1 MAQPYGENDAAIL
14 VKRPCFVISY
24 GLPSKQRSGPKV
36 RFDRSMP
43 PEHPHPTELVALEQL
58 TEQLHTALETG
69 LSSEEATARLA
80 AGRNELPSAPAPSLV
95 DRVWRNARE
104 PMSLLLMTAAAVS
117 VLASGE
123 VRDAI
128 AIVAIVVLNIVVAV
142 AQEERAS
149 TALEALRSEAAPT
162 ASVLR
167 SNHAVV
173 IPAGE
178 VVPGDVVLL
187 AAGDRVPADM
197 WLFAAWSMEA
207 NESLLTGES
216 LPVAKTPAVEGD
228 MSLPMSDRFWMAH
241 AGSLITAGSGRGVVV
256 ATGSATSLGRLASH
270 LTAESPTTPLQRQLG
285 SLSTRLGQ
293 AALVIAVIV
302 FGLTAARL
310 GGSASAFEQA
320 FLAAV
325 ALAVAAVPEGLP
337 AVVTLSLALGVGR
350 MAREGAIVRNLPAVE
365 TLGSTTVLLTDK
377 TGTLTQNRMRLAQ
390 VIVVDGRS
398 FAPSELSGPLRE
410 AVLDVVAL
418 CNDATL
424 DPPRGDP
431 VEIAMLEAF
440 EPAEIEHLRS
450 QRPRVGNVPFDS
462 KRKMMSTLHQGRA
475 GYELLTKGAPENV
488 LGISELAMIDDG
500 SERAMTPDQR
510 LSMLSTVDQ
519 LAATGARVLA
529 LAVRRL
535 DSAPADLDS
544 IEQRLLLVGLAVLHD
559 PLRPEASDTVHKLTE
574 AGVRLVMVTGD
585 HAGTASAVA
594 RAAGLSH
601 GADEVLT
608 GTELRSGGIPDDLD
622 SVSVYARVEP
632 EQKLDLVEA
641 FQTAGQ
647 VVAVTGDGVNDAP
660 ALRRADIGVAMG
672 RGGSQVA
679 REAADLVIT
688 DDDLRLVVKAVYAGR
703 AIFDNIRKVV
713 DYLVAG
719 NLSEVTVVLIG
730 LGFFPGI
737 GIPLLPLQLL
747 WINLLTDGLPALA
760 LAFDRPKGAA
770 LGGSLR
776 GSQLLSRR
784 HLGMLA
790 SRGVILAS
798 GPIAALAIVR
808 SQDASWA
815 VGRTVLLT
823 SLVFAHLLYVYVVRL
838 PLSVNLSNH
847 RLTVAV
853 GLGLLLQVA
862 LVLGPLGGVFG
873 VLPLDQSQWLVALV
887 AGTIPVAVLGSIE
900 AVRLRLAP
908 KAT

>member
-1 MAQPYGENDAAIL
+1 ML
-14 VKRPCFVISY
+14 
-24 GLPSKQRSGPKV
+24 
-36 RFDRSMP
+36 
-43 PEHPHPTELVALEQL
+43 PEHPHPTQLVALEQL
-58 TEQLHTALETG
+58 TEQLQTALETG
-69 LSSEEATARLA
+69 LSSEEAAVRLA
-80 AGRNELPSAPAPSLV
+80 AGRNELPSAPGPSLM
-95 DRVWRNARE
+95 DRVWRNAKE

-142 AQEERAS
+142 GQEERAS

-167 SNHAVV
+167 SDHALV

-178 VVPGDVVLL
+178 VVPGDIVLL
-187 AAGDRVPADM
+187 AAETLAD
-197 WLFAAWSMEA
+197 
-207 NESLLTGES
+207 
-216 LPVAKTPAVEGD
+216 EGD

-256 ATGSATSLGRLASH
+256 ATGSSTSLGRLASH
-270 LTAESPTTPLQRQLG
+270 LTAESPATPLQRQLG

-390 VIVVDGRS
+390 VIVVGGQS

-450 QRPRVGNVPFDS
+450 QRPRVGNAPFDS

-488 LGISELAMIDDG
+488 LEISELAMIDDG

-601 GADEVLT
+601 GADGVLT
-608 GTELRSGGIPDDLD
+608 GTELRAGGIPDDLD

-672 RGGSQVA
+672 RDGSQVA

-730 LGFFPGI
+730 LGHSTGQEEW
-737 GIPLLPLQLL
+737 G
-747 WINLLTDGLPALA
+747 W
-760 LAFDRPKGAA
+760 
-770 LGGSLR
+770 
-776 GSQLLSRR
+776 
-784 HLGMLA
+784 
-790 SRGVILAS
+790 V
-798 GPIAALAIVR
+798 GP
-808 SQDASWA
+808 
-815 VGRTVLLT
+815 
-823 SLVFAHLLYVYVVRL
+823 
-838 PLSVNLSNH
+838 
-847 RLTVAV
+847 
-853 GLGLLLQVA
+853 
-862 LVLGPLGGVFG
+862 
-873 VLPLDQSQWLVALV
+873 
-887 AGTIPVAVLGSIE
+887 
-900 AVRLRLAP
+900 
-908 KAT
+908 